1 MKFRLIFRNITFLL
15 SPIFILSG
23 CLELVTSPVSPMTGV
38 NIYDA
43 YAISQ
48 DERGIYSIAR
58 DKFIKTKIQSKILA
72 SSGLSNI
79 SIDVESF
86 YGNVYLVG
94 VVPDE
99 KHKQKLVELAKNT
112 EGVKKIYTYIR
123 FPKDAGECKSNV
135 SIMLALKNSLFKDSI
150 ISGTSIRVSVVQC
163 NVVFTGI
170 ITSIEQE
177 KHAIWYAKH
186 TDGVQDVY
194 SFLRV
199 LN

>member
-1 MKFRLIFRNITFLL
+1 MI
-15 SPIFILSG
+15 
-23 CLELVTSPVSPMTGV
+23 TSPVSPMTGV

-58 DKFIKTKIQSKILA
+58 DKFVKSKIQSKILL

-86 YGNVYLVG
+86 YGNVYLIG
-94 VVPDE
+94 VVPNI
-99 KHKQKLVELAKNT
+99 KHKEKLIELAKNT
-112 EGVKKIYTYIR
+112 EGVNKIYTYIR
-123 FPKDAGECKSNV
+123 FPEDAKECKSNV

-186 TDGVQDVY
+186 IDGVYDVY